1 MFGLF
6 TRGKQENKHVAMLR
20 LADPAYAAAMRELF
34 AGMDPSARA
43 HVLVARRN
51 LTGAIV
57 ALAAED
63 RMPPDQVALEKFI
76 PIAAARMADSPDD
89 IVSRRWSWFL
99 FAALLARLEKL
110 AAATPA
116 IAEAGAEIWCAIV
129 ADAPR
134 LKQLLPGNVIWKPQE
149 KAGFDLD
156 LADAEF
162 VEWALGH
169 AVPPA
174 FSRTEAVARF
184 VRSRTPHPPGQDE
197 PGDRADGAL

>member
-6 TRGKQENKHVAMLR
+6 TRGRQENKHVAMLR

-34 AGMDPSARA
+34 SGMDPSARA

-51 LTGAIV
+51 LGGVHAT
-57 ALAAED
+57 LAAED
-63 RMPPDQVALEKFI
+63 RMPPDQTALEKFI
-76 PIAAARMADSPDD
+76 PIAAARMADSADD

-110 AAATPA
+110 SAATPA
-116 IAEAGAEIWCAIV
+116 IAETGAEIWCAIV

-134 LKQLLPGNVIWKPQE
+134 LKQLLPGNVIWKPLE
-149 KAGFDLD
+149 KSGFDLELD
-156 LADAEF
+156 DAQL

-169 AVPPA
+169 AMPPVFA
-174 FSRTEAVARF
+174 RTEAVARF
-184 VRSRTPHPPGQDE
+184 VRSRAPHPPGQDE
-197 PGDRADGAL
+197 PGDRADGAA